1 MKKKS
6 ILFLLALTVGIMAI
20 GCGKKEEPASSND
33 TFVADEDE
41 EEKEEEIRKK
51 IRQHIVMLFI

>member
-33 TFVADEDE
+33 TSVADEDE
-41 EEKEEEIRKK
+41 EEKEEEAP
-51 IRQHIVMLFI
+51 VAEE

>member
-33 TFVADEDE
+33 TFVADEEE
-41 EEKEEEIRKK
+41 EEKEEEI
-51 IRQHIVMLFI
+51 